1 MGRIARTALADNE
14 GIKQRY
20 SEEFV
25 LEMAPMLKEF
35 ILPVREVITSTIFY
49 SEVYLGVSY
58 QVPTQPGSWHKRA
71 RIYERQVQ
79 GEDVTIIELSSSTER
94 MTLLWC
100 FDYDDAMNQAADYL
114 QAALLSEGNV
124 YVPKKIPIAW
134 YANEANE
141 HNQ

>member
-1 MGRIARTALADNE
+1 MGRIARAARYE
-14 GIKQRY
+14 GIEQRY

-25 LEMAPMLKEF
+25 MEMAPMLKEF
-35 ILPVREVITSTIFY
+35 ISPVREVITDSIFP

-58 QVPTQPGSWHKRA
+58 RVPTLPGSWHKRA